1 MLHMVNHIQI
11 TMKFI
16 YRAAIKIIFVFINL
30 LNLVGFEEQP
40 LHLQCQQCGTQ
51 VGARMGEIPCL
62 MQPICKSPAALAEAE
77 SKS

>member
-16 YRAAIKIIFVFINL
+16 YRAAIKIIFAFINL

-40 LHLQCQQCGTQ
+40 LHLQRQQWGDPGGGEDGGDPLLDAAHLQ
-51 VGARMGEIPCL
+51 VTGCAGGG
-62 MQPICKSPAALAEAE
+62 
-77 SKS
+77 

>member
-30 LNLVGFEEQP
+30 LNLVGVKEQP
-40 LHLQCQQCGTQ
+40 LYLQRQQYRDPGGGEDRGDPLLDAAHLQVTGCAG
-51 VGARMGEIPCL
+51 GG
-62 MQPICKSPAALAEAE
+62 
-77 SKS
+77 

>member
-40 LHLQCQQCGTQ
+40 LHLQCQQCGDPGGGEDGGNPLLDAAHLQ
-51 VGARMGEIPCL
+51 VTGCAGGG
-62 MQPICKSPAALAEAE
+62 
-77 SKS
+77 

>member
-40 LHLQCQQCGTQ
+40 LHLQRQQCGDPGGGEDGGDPLFDAAHLQ
-51 VGARMGEIPCL
+51 VAGCTGRG
-62 MQPICKSPAALAEAE
+62 
-77 SKS
+77 